1 MKFLKTRRMVGT
13 FRFAVAGSQ
22 RHMTMKLNDFVRRLR
37 YGRPVVI
44 VSGLP
49 RSGTSMAMK
58 MLEAGGMELVVDNI
72 RTADVD
78 NPKGYYEDERVKDL
92 AEMEDTSWFRAA
104 RGKVIKVVSSLLNYL
119 PASNAYK
126 VIFMRRNLHEVLAS
140 QAKMLERRGEA
151 AQTDDG
157 ELLAMYEAHL
167 GKVEFQLRF
176 RANFEALYLNYADVV
191 SDPMSQARLIAAFVG
206 GGLDVN
212 KMAAAVDGSLYR
224 NRATADGVV
233 TGVEGTSG

>member
-1 MKFLKTRRMVGT
+1 MPTVFHDL
-13 FRFAVAGSQ
+13 A
-22 RHMTMKLNDFVRRLR
+22 RRLK

-58 MLEAGGMELVVDNI
+58 MLDAGGMSPVVDNV
-72 RTADVD
+72 RTADID

-92 AEMEDTSWFRAA
+92 AEMEDTSWVRSA

-126 VIFMRRNLHEVLAS
+126 VVFMRRNLHEVLAS
-140 QAKMLERRGEA
+140 QAKMLQRREEA
-151 AQTDDG
+151 SHTEDE

-167 GKVEFQLRF
+167 EKVQFQLRF
-176 RANFEALYLNYADVV
+176 RSNFETLYLDYADVV
-191 SDPMSQARLIAAFVG
+191 GDPLSQARKMADFVG
-206 GGLDVN
+206 GGLDAE

-224 NRATADGVV
+224 NRVGGDGSVPG
-233 TGVEGTSG
+233 TGDSGA

>member
-1 MKFLKTRRMVGT
+1 MPSLI
-13 FRFAVAGSQ
+13 
-22 RHMTMKLNDFVRRLR
+22 HDLVRRLKF
-37 YGRPVVI
+37 GRPVVI

-58 MLEAGGMELVVDNI
+58 MLEAGGLNLIIDNV

-92 AEMEDTSWFRAA
+92 AELEDRSWFRAA

-119 PASNAYK
+119 PADNAYK
-126 VIFMRRNLHEVLAS
+126 VVFMRRNLHEVLAS

-151 AQTDDG
+151 SHTDD
-157 ELLAMYEAHL
+157 EDLLAMYEAHL
-167 GKVEFQLRF
+167 EKVQFQLRF
-176 RANFEALYLNYADVV
+176 RSNFETLYVNYADVV
-191 SDPMSQARLIAAFVG
+191 GDPVSQAKRMAEFVG
-206 GGLDVN
+206 GGLETE

-224 NRATADGVV
+224 NRAK
-233 TGVEGTSG
+233 